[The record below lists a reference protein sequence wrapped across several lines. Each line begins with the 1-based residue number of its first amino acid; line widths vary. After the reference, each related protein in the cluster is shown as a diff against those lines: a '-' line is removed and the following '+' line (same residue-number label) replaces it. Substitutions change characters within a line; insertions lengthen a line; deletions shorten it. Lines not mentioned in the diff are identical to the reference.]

1 MKYSNPQIPEGINV
15 SHRHPLKELL
25 ILLGGALVLVVFL
38 SWILAEF
45 GGRLARL
52 VPFEQELSMAPDSL
66 LSSDAPPALQRY
78 LDDLAQRLQT
88 QMDLPEGMTIKLHL
102 SGSDPVNA
110 FATLGGNVLLFRGLV
125 EKLPNE
131 NALAMLLAHEIAHV
145 QHRDPIAG
153 VGQAAAV
160 QTMLSLLFGNAD
172 LSILGSA
179 GLHTQL
185 SFNRDMERAADAAA
199 LAAVYRVYGHLAG
212 ANDLFAT
219 IQAERRRTGDG
230 EAPAFFSSHP
240 LDQERLD
247 AIVATAKANDWSTEG
262 EVTPLPAQFSRW
274 MRAAARSATLDEQAA
289 PIDAQAALR
298 IR

>member
-15 SHRHPLKELL
+15 SDRHPLKELL
-25 ILLGGALVLVVFL
+25 ILLGGALVLVVVL

-52 VPFEQELSMAPDSL
+52 VPFEHELSMAPDSL

-88 QMDLPEGMTIKLHL
+88 QMDLPEGMTIKLHV
-102 SGSDPVNA
+102 SGSDSFNA
-110 FATLGGNVLLFRGLV
+110 FATLGGNILLFRGLV

-153 VGQAAAV
+153 VGQTAAV
-160 QTMLSLLFGNAD
+160 QTMLSLLFGSAD

-185 SFNRDMERAADAAA
+185 SFNRDMERAADATA

-212 ANDLFAT
+212 ANDLFAA

-230 EAPAFFSSHP
+230 ESPAFFSSHP

-247 AIVATAKANDWSTEG
+247 AIIATAKANGWSTDG
-262 EVTPLPAQFSRW
+262 SVTPLPSQFSAWLRQ
-274 MRAAARSATLDEQAA
+274 SQQASIRQDDA
-289 PIDAQAALR
+289 PAKAVPETPPVP
-298 IR
+298 